1 MAGPYTILVAD
12 DDPDIADLLSSV
24 LSEDHHRV
32 VVASDGAQAYQA
44 ALREHPDIVVLD
56 INMPKRD
63 GFEVIR
69 LLRENEATRD
79 TPIILLT
86 ANADEGSAAKGF
98 AGGANDFLVKPF
110 TPSHLRARVTT
121 WLLRHA
127 DDGSADEA
135 T

>member
-1 MAGPYTILVAD
+1 MSRPYTILVAD
-12 DDPDIADLLSSV
+12 DDPDITDLISSI
-24 LSEDHHRV
+24 LSEDHHNV
-32 VVASDGAQAYQA
+32 VVASDGVEAYQT
-44 ALREHPDIVVLD
+44 ALRERPDIVVLD
-56 INMPKRD
+56 INMPKTD

-69 LLRENEATRD
+69 LLRENESTRD

-110 TPSHLRARVTT
+110 TPSHLRARVAT

-127 DDGSADEA
+127 DEGANR
-135 T
+135 

>member
-12 DDPDIADLLSSV
+12 DDPDITDLISSI
-24 LSEDHHRV
+24 LSEDQHHV
-32 VVASDGAQAYQA
+32 VVASDGAEAYQT
-44 ALREHPDIVVLD
+44 ALRERPDIVVLD
-56 INMPKRD
+56 INMPKCD

-69 LLRENEATRD
+69 LLRENEATHD

-86 ANADEGSAAKGF
+86 ANADEVSAAKGF

-127 DDGSADEA
+127 DDGSSH
-135 T
+135 

>member
-12 DDPDIADLLSSV
+12 DDPDITDLIAAI
-24 LSEDHHRV
+24 LSEDHHNV
-32 VVASDGAQAYQA
+32 LVAADGAQALEV

-56 INMPKRD
+56 INMPKGD
-63 GFEVIR
+63 GFEVVR
-69 LLRENEATRD
+69 RLRENEATRD

-86 ANADEGSAAKGF
+86 ANADEGSASKGF

-110 TPSHLRARVTT
+110 TPSHLRARVAT

-127 DDGSADEA
+127 DEA
-135 T
+135 SGN